1 MNKIISV
8 IIPVYNV
15 ENYIEKCLNSIVNQT
30 YNNLEIII
38 IDDGSTDNSIA
49 IAEKIAEN
57 DKRIRIISQVNQ
69 GVSSARNLGLDNASG
84 EYILFI
90 DSDDWLDLETCK
102 IATRHYD

>member
-1 MNKIISV
+1 MSNLNKIISV

-49 IAEKIAEN
+49 IA
-57 DKRIRIISQVNQ
+57 
-69 GVSSARNLGLDNASG
+69 
-84 EYILFI
+84 
-90 DSDDWLDLETCK
+90 
-102 IATRHYD
+102 

>member
-1 MNKIISV
+1 MSNLNKIISV

-49 IAEKIAEN
+49 IAEKLQKMIKE
-57 DKRIRIISQVNQ
+57 
-69 GVSSARNLGLDNASG
+69 
-84 EYILFI
+84 
-90 DSDDWLDLETCK
+90 
-102 IATRHYD
+102 